1 MGFWQRQ
8 QVRVAMRY
16 LTWQYDKAQQP
27 VPQEPELEQRA
38 QVLVA
43 EANRI
48 AQRTGKNVLGIL
60 KDLINEL
67 KR

>member
-1 MGFWQRQ
+1 MGFWQNQ

-16 LTWQYDKAQQP
+16 LAWKYEKAQLP
-27 VPQEPELEQRA
+27 MPQESELERQA
-38 QVLVA
+38 QALLA
-43 EANRI
+43 EAHRI

-60 KDLINEL
+60 KDLIHDL

>member
-1 MGFWQRQ
+1 MGFWQNQ

-16 LTWQYDKAQQP
+16 LTWKYEKAQLP
-27 VPQEPELEQRA
+27 LPEEPELERQA
-38 QVLVA
+38 QALLA
-43 EANRI
+43 EAHRI

-60 KDLINEL
+60 KDLIHDL